1 MPVVGDLPRQ
11 PVGCLIPKPD
21 KAVKRHQP
29 VGGNASTHEALLA
42 FGSSM
47 EIMMSVNEGTQTH
60 IDGKEAAGAE
70 RRLERRRDE
79 EEADKTRETGQD
91 GQLNLMA

>member
-1 MPVVGDLPRQ
+1 
-11 PVGCLIPKPD
+11 
-21 KAVKRHQP
+21 
-29 VGGNASTHEALLA
+29 
-42 FGSSM
+42 M

-60 IDGKEAAGAE
+60 IDGKEAAGVE

>member
-1 MPVVGDLPRQ
+1 
-11 PVGCLIPKPD
+11 
-21 KAVKRHQP
+21 
-29 VGGNASTHEALLA
+29 
-42 FGSSM
+42 M

-60 IDGKEAAGAE
+60 IDSKEAAGAE